1 MGFKTRSI
9 GKNQVYGYIDSTYLS
24 EEKSQCRYGVDF
36 FVNGMSVFE
45 LSRRLPDIVLSSTEA
60 EFVALSIGL
69 CEGKYIRMLLIAM
82 GEPQTE
88 AMKIAQDNKSCI
100 QIAENPGRHHSRTKH
115 IDVRV
120 RWVEQEIEAGRV
132 ELVYVHTD
140 SMVADILTKAL
151 CYRKHAKF
159 TEEMKGVKMPT
170 IESKGSN
177 KAQKRKH
184 VGWSDMEMD

>member
-1 MGFKTRSI
+1 MAGFRFLTAHPPLQGRA
-9 GKNQVYGYIDSTYLS
+9 
-24 EEKSQCRYGVDF
+24 DF
-36 FVNGMSVFE
+36 LTGPLRPSPDRGQGGP
-45 LSRRLPDIVLSSTEA
+45 LRLTPQHGGGLRPVL
-60 EFVALSIGL
+60 
-69 CEGKYIRMLLIAM
+69 
-82 GEPQTE
+82 
-88 AMKIAQDNKSCI
+88 
-100 QIAENPGRHHSRTKH
+100 GRH
-115 IDVRV
+115 IGGVV
-120 RWVEQEIEAGRV
+120 IERRAQPPWEVKEDPHLSKECAHPV